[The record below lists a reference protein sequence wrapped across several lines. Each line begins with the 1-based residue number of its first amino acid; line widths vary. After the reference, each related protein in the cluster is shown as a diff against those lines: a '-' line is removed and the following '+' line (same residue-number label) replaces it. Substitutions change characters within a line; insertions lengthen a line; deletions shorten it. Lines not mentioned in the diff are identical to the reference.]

1 MTGWKILLKKTIFD
15 PFKFYFMKELETN
28 DNGRRD
34 FIKTVALATVATA
47 ACGTLASSCSSKVAA
62 NEKVK
67 LLSPDG
73 EIVEIDSSYLNYQE
87 HLAIVSKLE
96 ARQGIAGKKFVMV
109 VDLSRCK
116 DARKCISACQKW
128 HYRPEDREWLTVK
141 LMRDSE
147 NAPPYW
153 FPKQC
158 FHCDNPPC
166 VKVCPVDAT
175 YKRQDGL
182 VLIDNER
189 CIGCK
194 FCMAACPYSTR
205 VFNWNEP
212 EMPFDIQHAVSNP
225 ETNIP
230 AKVGTVEKC
239 DFCPDRAR
247 VGLLPPCVEAC
258 PNGVF
263 YFGDENEDTVSNGDE
278 TLGFKQLIT
287 DRAGYRFMEELGTKP
302 RVYYLPP
309 KDRQFPV
316 ERGYENLP
324 ENIKARY
331 KDAMEG
337 TEK

>member
-1 MTGWKILLKKTIFD
+1 MSKPENTIGQ
-15 PFKFYFMKELETN
+15 N
-28 DNGRRD
+28 RRD
-34 FIKTVALATVATA
+34 FLKTAALASAATVVCGSAICSCNTA
-47 ACGTLASSCSSKVAA
+47 SNPKEG
-62 NEKVK
+62 KVK
-67 LLSPDG
+67 LLSPEG
-73 EIVEIDSSYLNYQE
+73 EIVEIDSSYLNHQE
-87 HLAIVSKLE
+87 HMAIVSKLE
-96 ARQGIAGKKFVMV
+96 AREGIAGKKFVMV

-116 DARKCISACQKW
+116 NARKCVSACQKW
-128 HYRPEDREWLTVK
+128 HYRPEDKEWLTVK
-141 LMRDSE
+141 LMKDSDK
-147 NAPPYW
+147 AAPYW

-175 YKRQDGL
+175 FKRDDGL

-205 VFNWNEP
+205 VFNWDEP
-212 EMPFDIQHAVSNP
+212 EMPEFVKNLPYSP

-230 AKVGTVEKC
+230 GRVGTVEKC
-239 DFCPDRAR
+239 DFCPDRSR
-247 VGLLPPCVEAC
+247 EGLLPPCVEAC

-278 TLGFKQLIT
+278 TVSFTQLIK
-287 DRAGYRFMEELGTKP
+287 DRAAYRYMEELGTKP

-324 ENIKARY
+324 DEL
-331 KDAMEG
+331 KDRFIDIMKPS
-337 TEK
+337 EKI

>member
-1 MTGWKILLKKTIFD
+1 
-15 PFKFYFMKELETN
+15 MKQQEEIN
-28 DNGRRD
+28 DNSRRD
-34 FIKTVALATVATA
+34 FIKTAAIAGIATA
-47 ACGTLASSCSSKVAA
+47 ACGSLACSCSSKKPVQLAG
-62 NEKVK
+62 EKVK
-67 LLSPDG
+67 LLSPEG
-73 EIVEIDSSYLNYQE
+73 EIVEIDSAYLNHQE
-87 HLAIVSKLE
+87 HMAIVSKLE
-96 ARQGIAGKKFVMV
+96 AREGMAGKKFVMV

-116 DARKCISACQKW
+116 NARKCVSACQKW
-128 HYRPEDREWLTVK
+128 HYRPEETEWLTVK
-141 LMRDSE
+141 LMKDSDK
-147 NAPPYW
+147 AAPYW

-175 YKRQDGL
+175 FKRQDGL

-205 VFNWNEP
+205 VFNWTDPVMP
-212 EMPFDIQHAVSNP
+212 EAIANQQYSP
-225 ETNIP
+225 ETGIP
-230 AKVGTVEKC
+230 ARVGTVEKC
-239 DFCPDRAR
+239 DFCPDRSR
-247 VGLLPPCVEAC
+247 EGLLPPCVEAC

-278 TLGFKQLIT
+278 TVSFTQLIK
-287 DRAGYRFMEELGTKP
+287 DRAAYRFQEELGTKP

-324 ENIKARY
+324 DQLKARFR
-331 KDAMEG
+331 DVMEG
-337 TEK
+337 GAE